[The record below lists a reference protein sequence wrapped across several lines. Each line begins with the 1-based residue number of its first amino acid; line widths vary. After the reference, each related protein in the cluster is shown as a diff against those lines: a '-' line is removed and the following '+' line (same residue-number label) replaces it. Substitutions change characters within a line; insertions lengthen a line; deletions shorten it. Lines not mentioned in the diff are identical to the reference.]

1 MEPAPYGGFMTRTID
16 EEHEQKMKL
25 DLLRVP
31 VKFNGHDDVFR
42 PEAIHLRGVDSFATD
57 DIKNYVDY
65 YINYECVGDAFKAL
79 AEQKRYRVQWID
91 DSNANL
97 VFRTHEDAVAAM
109 RALLEDPSDISADN
123 NQMEEIDGFGA
134 AELMEDASAEQP
146 ALAPE
151 YVAQLL
157 TERVT
162 KLFSQTLELK
172 KYLLSQ
178 KQESEDLFNTKKA
191 EKDAIEVEKLEQEGP
206 SVVLHMRMAVRS
218 DQKVENAAAYSRY
231 YLLHGE
237 PDRSRRPRQE
247 RGGDGRGQYQR
258 DRADEGDLFLEKLA
272 SYEQWKAREEIEE
285 DLFADRMREHSPS
298 RNRR

>member
-31 VKFNGHDDVFR
+31 VEFNGHADVFR
-42 PEAIHLRGVDSFATD
+42 PEVIHVRGVESFATA

-79 AEQKRYRVQWID
+79 ADQKRYRVQWID

-109 RALLEDPSDISADN
+109 RALLEDP
-123 NQMEEIDGFGA
+123 
-134 AELMEDASAEQP
+134 AEQP

-157 TERVT
+157 TERVA

-178 KQESEDLFNTKKA
+178 KQESEDLFNAKKA
-191 EKDAIEVEKLEQEGP
+191 EKDAIEVEKLEKEGP

-272 SYEQWKAREEIEE
+272 SYEQWIAREEIEE